1 MRNETAGKRIT
12 ATDCVLVLLLILSA
26 LGIGLRMWQKRRPV
40 TFGGETAVR
49 MLWQDT
55 DRRTADCL
63 TVGEMLRT
71 EAGAE
76 FGTVTAVEIT
86 PTVRILQTPEGIVR
100 GSIPEDPRCD
110 VRLTVSVRLEG
121 GDGIFRRENGQPLT
135 TGAAYVLY
143 GDRVRAI
150 LTVFGIGKSEY

>member
-12 ATDCVLVLLLILSA
+12 ATDCVLVLLLSLSA
-26 LGIGLRMWQKRRPV
+26 LGIGFRMWQKRRPV

-86 PTVRILQTPEGIVR
+86 PTVRILQTRR
-100 GSIPEDPRCD
+100 GS
-110 VRLTVSVRLEG
+110 SAG
-121 GDGIFRRENGQPLT
+121 AFRRTP
-135 TGAAYVLY
+135 GAMCA
-143 GDRVRAI
+143 
-150 LTVFGIGKSEY
+150 